1 MYPRV
6 LPRLLAATA
15 APLLTLVLVA
25 ATSREAHAEPTS
37 WLAVGGG
44 VSVQRNGVAKLNDA
58 AGAVSASIGVGTSAD
73 HALVVGGIF
82 RTVTHWNLGT
92 DLGLGARFA
101 SRGFCRGDFG
111 VALDLG
117 VVGRFWEQGRY
128 GEYPLQAVVTVGV
141 PWGFQAAIGA
151 QAFNLSGSPQAAGG
165 FFVVELDLLRLTVMR
180 QGSTTSAWPNV
191 APAGG
196 VPKPVSTTPGVD

>member
-6 LPRLLAATA
+6 LPCLLAATA
-15 APLLTLVLVA
+15 AVALVV
-25 ATSREAHAEPTS
+25 TSSRTAHAEPTS

-44 VSVQRNGVAKLNDA
+44 VSVQHNGVAKLNDA
-58 AGAVSASIGVGTSAD
+58 AGAFTASIGVGTSAD
-73 HALVVGGIF
+73 HAVVVGGIF

-111 VALDLG
+111 VAVDLG
-117 VVGRFWEQGRY
+117 VVGRFWEQGHY
-128 GEYPLQAVVTVGV
+128 GEYPLQAVVTVGL
-141 PWGFQAAIGA
+141 PWGFQAGVGA

-165 FFVVELDLLRLTVMR
+165 FVVLELDLLRLTVMR
-180 QGSTTSAWPNV
+180 QGSSTSGWKNV

-196 VPKPVSTTPGVD
+196 VTKTPSTAPGLD